1 MHLIKYAIS
10 ILNFLIIIALCG
22 CDLANSDAQSEYVNI
37 SEVVQKIEGEQ
48 LNINIDSFEYDD
60 KPYNIMKFTYTIDG
74 DYFYKFSYPHKK
86 INLQSGRVQYVC
98 QIPGC
103 AHDEITSPGC
113 ISYQYFGSPV
123 ATSSGIYYTDE
134 NKVMLFNGE
143 SSMTVLENDF
153 YTDYEEEAYPGT
165 ENSVSDLVIKD
176 KIMYIAGPTFFFTY
190 NLDTQERSEPY
201 AISDSLLMSLCVGDE
216 YLYYSTDSLEFF
228 MYDLEEKSIQK
239 LDDKVGQV
247 CIKDDKV
254 YYVKYKNE
262 IPYLYTMAADGSNNT
277 ELIKDCWVNYYITND
292 YIYYQG
298 FSNTDIFRCEHDGN
312 NPVKINLH
320 SDDTQQELV
329 WIISTGSMNHVFIT
343 DNDIVYIIEDGSTEF
358 IEIKIG
364 EE

>member
-1 MHLIKYAIS
+1 
-10 ILNFLIIIALCG
+10 
-22 CDLANSDAQSEYVNI
+22 
-37 SEVVQKIEGEQ
+37 
-48 LNINIDSFEYDD
+48 
-60 KPYNIMKFTYTIDG
+60 
-74 DYFYKFSYPHKK
+74 
-86 INLQSGRVQYVC
+86 
-98 QIPGC
+98 
-103 AHDEITSPGC
+103 
-113 ISYQYFGSPV
+113 
-123 ATSSGIYYTDE
+123 
-134 NKVMLFNGE
+134 
-143 SSMTVLENDF
+143 
-153 YTDYEEEAYPGT
+153 
-165 ENSVSDLVIKD
+165 
-176 KIMYIAGPTFFFTY
+176 
-190 NLDTQERSEPY
+190 
-201 AISDSLLMSLCVGDE
+201 
-216 YLYYSTDSLEFF
+216 

-277 ELIKDCWVNYYITND
+277 ELIEDCWVNYYITND

-320 SDDTQQELV
+320 SDDTHQELV